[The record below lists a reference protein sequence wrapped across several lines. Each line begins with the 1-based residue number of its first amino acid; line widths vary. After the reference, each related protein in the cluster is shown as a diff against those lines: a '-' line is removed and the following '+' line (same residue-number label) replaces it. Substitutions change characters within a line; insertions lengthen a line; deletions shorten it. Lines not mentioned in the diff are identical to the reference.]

1 MFEEDVNEEEDTLF
15 FSRDLGYKEA
25 GDDTMMNKDYQT
37 NLNDFLN
44 DQIDG
49 TELGGNDEMLTGLI
63 EEEDEDEMLFERV
76 EEEEPSIAD
85 LKNEVG
91 RISQA
96 DFIERD
102 LF

>member
-1 MFEEDVNEEEDTLF
+1 M
-15 FSRDLGYKEA
+15 
-25 GDDTMMNKDYQT
+25 
-37 NLNDFLN
+37 LN
-44 DQIDG
+44 
-49 TELGGNDEMLTGLI
+49 GLI

-102 LF
+102 LFEQENGNNFNMTHNPEPFPNQYDTDVIQGGSASQVVGHLENSQVNIQTAKLKT